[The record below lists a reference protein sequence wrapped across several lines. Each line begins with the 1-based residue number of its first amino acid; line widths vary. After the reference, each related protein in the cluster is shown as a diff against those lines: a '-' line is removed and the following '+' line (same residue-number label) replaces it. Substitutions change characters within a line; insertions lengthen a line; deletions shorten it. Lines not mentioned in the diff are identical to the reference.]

1 MARDH
6 QRGREK
12 LKDPGRSLSRAVSI
26 FYISAFCLLFLRDF
40 QWQALALA
48 VAVPLAG
55 AFTTGFLPRLFPVDK
70 LLLSLTNFLCALG
83 LLVLYDTNPTYAYH
97 QSIYYF
103 VGLAA
108 MVVCIYL
115 IRVGRNFRLLVWPMM
130 LLSLVLLVLPLFI
143 GKETYGA
150 KNWFY
155 VGGISVQPSEIVKLT
170 LIIVISRFM
179 ADRRLIP
186 WLGFSV
192 ACLGVL
198 MLQAD
203 LGTALLYYGVALMLY
218 FASSGNPVLMLCGMK
233 RQRFKFKLLAFFL
246 FALFALL
253 GTYGMH
259 SIALY
264 GNRWFTYAK
273 NPRVRAQKQNV
284 VPGDILD
291 RSGVVLATS
300 SVSEDGTV
308 TRIYQ
313 ANEAARRA
321 VVHLLGDSDGQ
332 VANGVESF
340 QTAYLYGF
348 QTGIWERIQAL
359 VTGQKRHGD
368 NVTLT
373 VDSSLCTTILQSFQR
388 RAPGKAGAAVVM
400 NYKTGEVLG
409 MVSLPTFDPMSSSA
423 VSASSNAY
431 WNRVTQNPYTPGS
444 TFKLVTAAAQLRVNP
459 SAQTMQVNCTGNL
472 TVDGQVIHDYGSASH
487 GAIDLKTAFMRSCN
501 NAFAQYAL
509 SMGDK
514 ALREAAE
521 SFGFNDN
528 FLFRDLVVENSVYP
542 TTSRSNFNI
551 AMSGFGQSAITATPM
566 HLCLLAAAVAN
577 RGVMMEPV
585 LIDRV
590 ASPSGVT
597 RYTRSSRVYH
607 TAMTEGQA
615 AILAE
620 YMRAVVTSGTGTRAA
635 VSGMII
641 CGKTGSAETSL
652 NGRAITNGLFI
663 GFAQDVPYA
672 LCVVVEDID
681 DGQGGGSTAAP
692 IARDIF
698 AYLKNMQ

>member
-1 MARDH
+1 
-6 QRGREK
+6 
-12 LKDPGRSLSRAVSI
+12 
-26 FYISAFCLLFLRDF
+26 
-40 QWQALALA
+40 
-48 VAVPLAG
+48 
-55 AFTTGFLPRLFPVDK
+55 
-70 LLLSLTNFLCALG
+70 
-83 LLVLYDTNPTYAYH
+83 
-97 QSIYYF
+97 
-103 VGLAA
+103 
-108 MVVCIYL
+108 
-115 IRVGRNFRLLVWPMM
+115 
-130 LLSLVLLVLPLFI
+130 
-143 GKETYGA
+143 
-150 KNWFY
+150 
-155 VGGISVQPSEIVKLT
+155 
-170 LIIVISRFM
+170 
-179 ADRRLIP
+179 
-186 WLGFSV
+186 
-192 ACLGVL
+192 
-198 MLQAD
+198 
-203 LGTALLYYGVALMLY
+203 
-218 FASSGNPVLMLCGMK
+218 MK

-308 TRIYQ
+308 TRVYQ

-373 VDSSLCTTILQSFQR
+373 VDSSLCTAILQSFQR
-388 RAPGKAGAAVVM
+388 RASGKAGAAVVM

-521 SFGFNDN
+521 SMKRSYSVNDPEKASDEAN
-528 FLFRDLVVENSVYP
+528 TIHNPVVKDNEAAHEGV
-542 TTSRSNFNI
+542 
-551 AMSGFGQSAITATPM
+551 TP
-566 HLCLLAAAVAN
+566 AAAQTQASSPEQKPETTP
-577 RGVMMEPV
+577 EPV
-585 LIDRV
+585 V
-590 ASPSGVT
+590 KP
-597 RYTRSSRVYH
+597 
-607 TAMTEGQA
+607 A
-615 AILAE
+615 ADAE
-620 YMRAVVTSGTGTRAA
+620 P
-635 VSGMII
+635 
-641 CGKTGSAETSL
+641 K
-652 NGRAITNGLFI
+652 
-663 GFAQDVPYA
+663 
-672 LCVVVEDID
+672 
-681 DGQGGGSTAAP
+681 TAAP
-692 IARDIF
+692 SPSSSD
-698 AYLKNMQ
+698 KP